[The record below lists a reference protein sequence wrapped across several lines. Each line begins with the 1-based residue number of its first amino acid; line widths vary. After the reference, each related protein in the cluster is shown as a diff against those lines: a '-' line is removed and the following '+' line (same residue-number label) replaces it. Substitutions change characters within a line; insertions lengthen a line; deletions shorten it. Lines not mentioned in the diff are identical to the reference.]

1 MKKFICVLA
10 AVSLLF
16 GVASCGNRGND
27 LSKAKKVSED
37 ETWWNDSITKITA
50 DEINGELNEP
60 SYQLLTKCCAADE
73 DSFVVSF
80 MVMSQNIRNNEILR
94 HYSYKGEVKNE

>member
-16 GVASCGNRGND
+16 GVASCGIRGND

-60 SYQLLTKCCAADE
+60 SYQQ
-73 DSFVVSF
+73 SS
-80 MVMSQNIRNNEILR
+80 IRIAKRKILNGSNR
-94 HYSYKGEVKNE
+94 Q